1 MTFSLEEEIFPTIQ
15 VAEASV
21 KEEVNGTDVVNEIK
35 HDGKRKLPEKQAE
48 KKVLLL
54 IYLLL
59 VYKVPLL
66 FNLVS
71 E

>member
-54 IYLLL
+54 PFPAMLCASYLFTPG
-59 VYKVPLL
+59 V
-66 FNLVS
+66 
-71 E
+71 